1 MPILKDIFNPEQ
13 LQYLKK
19 LVADNFHK
27 LELNCDPER
36 GRDDLYLG
44 NEVDQ
49 SIKDT
54 VLSYLPEGYYLNN
67 ITYSDYNNKYIN
79 PNLPGHTDPHGEH
92 SLTFDYLLD
101 TTIDWPLCIEQDC
114 YSLLPND
121 ALIFSPQQQ
130 FHFRPELTFKDGDS
144 MKILFFQVKK
154 LTSLNQP
161 AILKV

>member
-13 LQYLKK
+13 LQYLNK

-27 LELNCDPER
+27 LELNCDPYR
-36 GRDDLYLG
+36 GRDDLFLG
-44 NEVDQ
+44 NQVDK

-54 VLSYLPEGYYLNN
+54 VLSYFPDGYYLNN
-67 ITYSDYNNKYIN
+67 ITYSDYNNKFIN
-79 PNLPGHTDPHGEH
+79 PNLPVHTDPHGEH

-101 TTIDWPLCIEQDC
+101 SNIDWPLCIEQDC

-121 ALIFSPQQQ
+121 ALIFSPQEQS
-130 FHFRPELTFKDGDS
+130 HFRPEVTFKKGES

-154 LTSLNQP
+154 LTSRNQP
-161 AILKV
+161 DILKV